1 MIEVE
6 DGAGVEL
13 TAEMI
18 RAQLDLM
25 VRDEVFRSSK
35 RSVTFLKY
43 VVEQTLNGSADQ
55 IKERTIGVEVFG
67 RKPSY
72 DTNLDHIVRTA
83 ATELRKRLAIYY
95 GDEKHRSELR
105 IGLTPGSY
113 VPRFTQPHQ
122 SAYNGMDA
130 DVANEHPS
138 LLDGPSLLPHV
149 VPDTNAAEVHPAQQ
163 NTPWKTWVLG
173 CILGAG
179 AVGAGSLL
187 FRTLHPATPEHDF
200 WKPVLDTPGPVLLAV
215 GDVPNGPPKLAEVSE
230 NGA

>member
-6 DGAGVEL
+6 EGAGEL

-35 RSVTFLKY
+35 RSVAFLRY

-72 DTNLDHIVRTA
+72 DTNLDHIVRTH

-95 GDEKHRSELR
+95 GGEKHRLELR
-105 IGLTPGSY
+105 MGLIPGSY
-113 VPRFTQPHQ
+113 IPRFT
-122 SAYNGMDA
+122 
-130 DVANEHPS
+130 HPPQTPY
-138 LLDGPSLLPHV
+138 GV
-149 VPDTNAAEVHPAQQ
+149 VDHA
-163 NTPWKTWVLG
+163 
-173 CILGAG
+173 I
-179 AVGAGSLL
+179 
-187 FRTLHPATPEHDF
+187 
-200 WKPVLDTPGPVLLAV
+200 
-215 GDVPNGPPKLAEVSE
+215 
-230 NGA
+230 